1 MKVAVK
7 EMSKATFLKS
17 AKFKA
22 TNKQFTKQSK
32 NYKKCYERDKQQN
45 NNNLKSQFLTP
56 NIKLYTKFQIYS
68 KISKAAKLTF

>member
-1 MKVAVK
+1 
-7 EMSKATFLKS
+7 MSRATFLKS

-22 TNKQFTKQSK
+22 TNKLFTKQSK

-45 NNNLKSQFLTP
+45 NNNLKPQFLTP

-68 KISKAAKLTF
+68 KISKAAKLTL